1 MATSPFFVVLVL
13 FLIILH
19 FGQYP
24 SNTMVRA
31 QLDSKGPILTIKCG
45 KDHCVVLKARHF
57 SHLASFYSRPGFTK
71 PHFTNLGF
79 DTQGDEYGQGEALA
93 CHLGMSCVYGN

>member
-1 MATSPFFVVLVL
+1 MQWFVHSWIQKALKQAATIIIKRL
-13 FLIILH
+13 F
-19 FGQYP
+19 
-24 SNTMVRA
+24 
-31 QLDSKGPILTIKCG
+31 ILTIKCG

-79 DTQGDEYGQGEALA
+79 DTQGDEYG
-93 CHLGMSCVYGN
+93 